1 MTDVCILTGA
11 GSGIGRAIAA
21 RLAGLGVRLVLV
33 GRRESNERTLAA
45 LGPCPAG
52 AELFELDLE
61 EYAGGFGGRAEKV
74 REIGPSRLG
83 VVLAAS
89 RLDDPTATS
98 PVDRLRDH
106 ERVFRTNVVGNL
118 AVLEACLPSMISAR
132 FGRVLLFAGGGAAN
146 AFPLFPAYGLSKT
159 STVRM
164 VENLAEAHP
173 PSTGISFVCL
183 APGAVDTPMLAQVLA
198 AGAKVRTR
206 TAVDEAV
213 GFVEAYL
220 KSDSLAL
227 NGKYIHVRDDWAKY
241 LSGGQ
246 TPEPGR
252 FLLRRTE

>member
-1 MTDVCILTGA
+1 MTDACILTG
-11 GSGIGRAIAA
+11 GGGGIGRAIAG
-21 RLAGLGVRLVLV
+21 RLARLGVRLLLV

-45 LGPCPAG
+45 LDPGPAG
-52 AELFELDLE
+52 AGLFELDLE
-61 EYAGGFGGRAEKV
+61 DYAGGFAALAERV

-89 RLDDPTATS
+89 RLDDPSAKS
-98 PVDRLRDH
+98 PVERLRDH

-118 AVLEACLPSMISAR
+118 AVLEACLPFMLANR
-132 FGRVLLFAGGGAAN
+132 FGRVLLFSGGGAAN
-146 AFPLFPAYGLSKT
+146 AFPLFPAYSLSKT

-206 TAVDEAV
+206 TSVDEAV

-220 KSDSLAL
+220 KSESLAL
-227 NGKYIHVRDDWAKY
+227 SGKYIHVRDEWAPF
-241 LSGGQ
+241 LSGGK